1 MLKIA
6 RLMRHLHDLTLLI
19 ANIKLALQR
28 IGSRC
33 NILYALLYA
42 TINRRNIFFLKLA
55 HRAHRYML
63 PK

>member
-42 TINRRNIFFLKLA
+42 TINLCLY
-55 HRAHRYML
+55 HL
-63 PK
+63 